1 MSPSDILSKDYDY
14 ALLKLEKK
22 VVLPEYMTLEIDY
35 KLDSQEKMQIFGY
48 NQSSVFLYNNMDANQ
63 VGIIKEANKFQI
75 KGKKLLNNISTMEG
89 NSGSPITR
97 VKKMGNKIQ
106 QVVSAIHKGSVTL

>member
-48 NQSSVFLYNNMDANQ
+48 NERSVYLFNNLDSSQ
-63 VGIIKEANKFQI
+63 VGIEKEAK
-75 KGKKLLNNISTMEG
+75 
-89 NSGSPITR
+89 
-97 VKKMGNKIQ
+97 
-106 QVVSAIHKGSVTL
+106 